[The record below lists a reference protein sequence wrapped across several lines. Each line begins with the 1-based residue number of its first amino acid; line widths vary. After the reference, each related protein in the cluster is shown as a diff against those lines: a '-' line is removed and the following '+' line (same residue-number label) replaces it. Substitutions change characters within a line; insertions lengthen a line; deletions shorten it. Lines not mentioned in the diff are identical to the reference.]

1 MLPGMSR
8 RLALVLGTTQTL
20 AWATTFYMPTVLTAP
35 VARELGVST
44 TALLGGFSWSL
55 LLAGLAS
62 PAVGRWIDRHGGRDV
77 LILSSLVLALGLVV
91 MAGLPNLIGW
101 YLGWTIAG
109 LGMALGLYDAAFAT
123 IGRLLGTAARPVIVG
138 VTLIA
143 GLASTLGW
151 PMGVALEDALGWRA
165 TLVIYSCINVLI
177 NIPMVLAA
185 VPKDIPALPPPP
197 APVQATVRSGGRR
210 GGRMAGAGAALV
222 LLSIFFSVRA
232 ALSAVF
238 AVHTL
243 TLFQGIGLGTA
254 AAVATAS
261 LMGPSQVFGRI
272 LEWGFK
278 GWLDPLAASRV
289 GALLLPLGVL
299 GLFLGGPAPLF
310 MILYGMSNGILT
322 ISRGTLPMHLFG
334 AHGYATRLGLLALP
348 PLLCQALAPTLSAPL
363 VTLWPATHIF
373 SGMGVIA
380 LLAVLCL
387 LPLRR
392 APGID

>member
-1 MLPGMSR
+1 MLIFMHR

-20 AWATTFYMPTVLTAP
+20 AWATTYYMPTVLTGT
-35 VARELGVST
+35 VARELSVST

-91 MAGLPNLIGW
+91 MAAFPNLIGW

-109 LGMALGLYDAAFAT
+109 IGMALGLYDAAFAT

-138 VTLIA
+138 VTLLA

-151 PMGVALEDALGWRA
+151 PMGVALVDAVGWRT
-165 TLVIYSCINVLI
+165 TLLIYAGINVLI
-177 NIPMVLAA
+177 NIPMVFAT
-185 VPKDIPALPPPP
+185 VPKEIPTLPPPP
-197 APVQATVRSGGRR
+197 APLQTTVRT
-210 GGRMAGAGAALV
+210 GGRMSGAGAALV

-254 AAVATAS
+254 AAVATAA

-278 GWLDPLAASRV
+278 SWLDPLAASRV

-310 MILYGMSNGILT
+310 MVLYGMSNGILT
-322 ISRGTLPMHLFG
+322 ISRGTLPMYLFG

-363 VTLWPATHIF
+363 VASWPATDIF
-373 SGMGVIA
+373 IGMGVIA

-392 APGID
+392 APGAN

>member
-1 MLPGMSR
+1 MLPHMNR
-8 RLALVLGTTQTL
+8 RLVLVLGSTQTL
-20 AWATTFYMPTVLTAP
+20 AWATTYYMPTVLTGA
-35 VARELGVST
+35 VARDLGVST

-55 LLAGLAS
+55 LIAGLAS
-62 PAVGRWIDRHGGRDV
+62 PPVGRWIDRHGGRDV
-77 LILSSLVLALGLVV
+77 LLLSSVVLALGLIV
-91 MAGLPNLIGW
+91 MAWLPSLPGW
-101 YLGWTIAG
+101 YIGWTIAG
-109 LGMALGLYDAAFAT
+109 IGMALGLYDAAFAT

-151 PMGVALEDALGWRA
+151 PMGVALVDAMGWRA
-165 TLVIYSCINVLI
+165 TLLIYAGINVLI
-177 NIPMVLAA
+177 NFPAVLLA
-185 VPKDIPALPPPP
+185 VPKAIPTHAPPP
-197 APVQATVRSGGRR
+197 APATGQPGRQ
-210 GGRMAGAGAALV
+210 GVGFALI

-243 TLFQGIGLGTA
+243 TLFQGIGLGAA

-278 GWLDPLAASRV
+278 GWLDPLAASRL

-322 ISRGTLPMHLFG
+322 ISRGTLPLFLFG

-363 VTLWPATHIF
+363 VALWPATDIF
-373 SGMGVIA
+373 VGMGIIA

-387 LPLRR
+387 IPLRR
-392 APGID
+392 TGRT

>member
-1 MLPGMSR
+1 MLTGMSR

-20 AWATTFYMPTVLTAP
+20 AWATTYYMPTVLTAP

-91 MAGLPNLIGW
+91 MAGIPNLTGW

-109 LGMALGLYDAAFAT
+109 IGMALGLYDAAFAT

-151 PMGVALEDALGWRA
+151 PMGVALVDAVGWRM
-165 TLVIYSCINVLI
+165 TLLIYAGINVVL
-177 NIPMVLAA
+177 NIPLVLSA
-185 VPKDIPALPPPP
+185 VPKAIPPHLP
-197 APVQATVRSGGRR
+197 APAPIPGA
-210 GGRMAGAGAALV
+210 GRMGGVGLALV
-222 LLSIFFSVRA
+222 LLSVFFSVRA

-278 GWLDPLAASRV
+278 RWLDPLAASRV

-322 ISRGTLPMHLFG
+322 ISRGTLPMYLFG

-363 VTLWPATHIF
+363 VASWPATDIF
-373 SGMGVIA
+373 IGMGVIA
-380 LLAVLCL
+380 LLAVSCL

-392 APGID
+392 APGIN

>member
-1 MLPGMSR
+1 MLPRMNR
-8 RLALVLGTTQTL
+8 RLVLVLGSTQTL
-20 AWATTFYMPTVLTAP
+20 AWATTFYMPTVLTGT
-35 VARELGVST
+35 VARELRVST
-44 TALLGGFSWSL
+44 TVLLGGFSWSL

-77 LILSSLVLALGLVV
+77 LLLSSVVLALGLVV
-91 MAGLPNLIGW
+91 MAAVPSVPGW
-101 YLGWTIAG
+101 YAGWTIAG
-109 LGMALGLYDAAFAT
+109 IGMALGLYDAAFAT
-123 IGRLLGTAARPVIVG
+123 IGRLLGTTARPVIVG

-151 PMGVALEDALGWRA
+151 PMGVALVDEVGWRA
-165 TLVIYSCINVLI
+165 TLFIYAGIHVLVNVPAVWL
-177 NIPMVLAA
+177 A
-185 VPKDIPALPPPP
+185 VPKAIPTLSPPPI
-197 APVQATVRSGGRR
+197 AKTGNTGKR
-210 GGRMAGAGAALV
+210 GVGFALI
-222 LLSIFFSVRA
+222 LLSVFFSVRA

-278 GWLDPLAASRV
+278 GWLDPLAASRL

-322 ISRGTLPMHLFG
+322 ISRGTLPLFLFG

-348 PLLCQALAPTLSAPL
+348 PLLCQALAPTLAAPL
-363 VTLWPATHIF
+363 VTLWPANDIF
-373 SGMGVIA
+373 IGMGVVA
-380 LLAVLCL
+380 LLATLCL

-392 APGID
+392 ASQP